1 MNTPTKNS
9 AAPTAAAPTTDA
21 TTRDYGLAATG
32 QPVHAATIG
41 VADLARS
48 VALYRDHL
56 GLDELGRQRL
66 SGLAFETHWKLPS
79 GSTATL
85 AVLGEARH
93 PCGRLA
99 LIEFDAPDRQ
109 LVRDMDDQSMFGLIN
124 LNFYSDDIFAQ
135 TRRLEAAGCKAWSEP
150 QVHDMG
156 AMGQPIEVM
165 LDGPDGIVINL
176 IELRG
181 EPGARVLRTRAWI
194 DDHGGF
200 NRCGT
205 TPMVT
210 TAHHV
215 KAYEPPREFY
225 TRVLG
230 MSIRNDLVLGGENM
244 ERFTRYPK
252 GARARDTY
260 LQGNH
265 VYGKIA
271 LMHPLNFECED
282 VIPKA
287 VAPNVGYLAQT
298 FVVDDLAATLR
309 LAAEVGT
316 ELFSAPVEMELAPYG
331 RIAAAIVRNPGSG
344 ALHELIQ
351 RL

>member
-1 MNTPTKNS
+1 MNAPTIDPSTPS
-9 AAPTAAAPTTDA
+9 AAAN
-21 TTRDYGLAATG
+21 RDYGLADSG
-32 QPVHAATIG
+32 CPVHAATIG

-48 VALYRDHL
+48 SRLYREHL
-56 GLDELGRQRL
+56 GLDLLGEQRL
-66 SGLAFETHWKLPS
+66 SGRAFETHWGLPP

-85 AVLGEARH
+85 QVLGEARF

-99 LIEFDAPDRQ
+99 LVEFDAPGRQ
-109 LVRDMDDQSMFGLIN
+109 QVRQMADQSMFGLIN
-124 LNFYSDDIFAQ
+124 LNFYSDDIVAH
-135 TRRLEAAGCKAWSEP
+135 TRRLEAAGCAPWSAP
-150 QVHDMG
+150 QEHDMG
-156 AMGQPIEVM
+156 AMGKPIEVM
-165 LDGPDGIVINL
+165 LEGPDGIVINL

-210 TAHHV
+210 TSHHV
-215 KAYEPPREFY
+215 KVYEPAREFY

-230 MSIRNDLVLGGENM
+230 MSVRNDLVLGGEDM

-260 LQGNH
+260 LQGKH

-271 LMHPLNFECED
+271 LMQPLNFACED
-282 VIPKA
+282 VVPTA
-287 VAPNVGYLAQT
+287 VAPNIGYLAQT
-298 FVVDDLAATLR
+298 FLVDDLGAALA
-309 LAAEVGT
+309 LAAETGAPV
-316 ELFSAPVEMELAPYG
+316 FSAPVEMELAPQG
-331 RIAAAIVRNPGSG
+331 RVAAAIVRNPGSG
-344 ALHELIQ
+344 ALHELIEV
-351 RL
+351 L

>member
-1 MNTPTKNS
+1 
-9 AAPTAAAPTTDA
+9 
-21 TTRDYGLAATG
+21 
-32 QPVHAATIG
+32 VHAATIG
-41 VADLARS
+41 VADLERS

-66 SGLAFETHWKLPS
+66 AGRAFETHWGLPA
-79 GSTATL
+79 GATATMVL
-85 AVLGEARH
+85 LGEPRF
-93 PCGRLA
+93 PVGRLA
-99 LIEFDAPDRQ
+99 LLEFDAPGRQ
-109 LVRDMDDQSMFGLIN
+109 VVREVEWQNIFGLIN
-124 LNFYSDDIFAQ
+124 LNFYSDDIYAH
-135 TRRLEAAGCKAWSEP
+135 TRRLEAAGCRPWSEP

-165 LDGPDGIVINL
+165 LDGPDGVVINL

-205 TPMVT
+205 TPMST

-215 KAYEPPREFY
+215 KRYEPAREFY

-230 MSIRNDLVLGGENM
+230 MSVRNDLVLRGENM
-244 ERFTRYPK
+244 ERFTRFPK
-252 GARARDTY
+252 GALARDTY
-260 LQGNH
+260 LQGDH

-271 LMHPLNFECED
+271 LMHPINFECLD
-282 VIPKA
+282 VIARA
-287 VAPNVGYLAQT
+287 VAPNIGYLAQT
-298 FVVDDLAATLR
+298 FLVDDLQATLALAATL
-309 LAAEVGT
+309 GT
-316 ELFSAPVEMELAPYG
+316 EVFSAALEMELPVHG
-331 RIAAAIVRNPGSG
+331 RVATAIVRNPGSG
-344 ALHELIQ
+344 ALHELLQ

>member
-1 MNTPTKNS
+1 MQASPPTS
-9 AAPTAAAPTTDA
+9 PAPTATTS
-21 TTRDYGLAATG
+21 RDYGLADSG
-32 QPVHAATIG
+32 CPVHAATIG

-48 VALYRDHL
+48 SALYREQL
-56 GLDELGRQRL
+56 GLDLLGEQRL
-66 SGLAFETHWKLPS
+66 SGRAFETHWGLPP

-85 AVLGEARH
+85 QVLGEARF

-99 LIEFDAPDRQ
+99 LIEFDAPGRRR
-109 LVRDMDDQSMFGLIN
+109 VREIEDQSMFGLIN
-124 LNFYSDDIFAQ
+124 LNFYSDDIFAH
-135 TRRLEAAGCKAWSEP
+135 TRRLEAAGCAPWSEP
-150 QVHDMG
+150 QEHDMG
-156 AMGQPIEVM
+156 AMGKPIEVM
-165 LDGPDGIVINL
+165 LEGPDGIVINL

-181 EPGARVLRTRAWI
+181 DPGARVLRTRAWI

-210 TAHHV
+210 TSHHV
-215 KAYEPPREFY
+215 KEYDPAREFY

-230 MSIRNDLVLGGENM
+230 MSVRNDLVLGGENM
-244 ERFTRYPK
+244 ERFTRYPR

-271 LMHPLNFECED
+271 LMHPLNFACED

-287 VAPNVGYLAQT
+287 VAPNIGYLAQT
-298 FVVDDLAATLR
+298 FLVDDLAATLA
-309 LAAEVGT
+309 LAAQVGAT
-316 ELFSAPVEMELAPYG
+316 TFSPPVEMELAPLG
-331 RIAAAIVRNPGSG
+331 RVTAAIVRNPGSG
-344 ALHELIQ
+344 ALQELIEAP
-351 RL
+351 RR

>member
-1 MNTPTKNS
+1 MNTPSSSTPS
-9 AAPTAAAPTTDA
+9 GS
-21 TTRDYGLAATG
+21 RDYGLAATG

-48 VALYRDHL
+48 AGLYRDQM
-56 GLDELGRQRL
+56 GLDVLEQHRL
-66 SGLAFETHWKLPS
+66 SGRAFEAHWGLPT
-79 GSTATL
+79 GSTATM
-85 AVLGEARH
+85 AVLGEPRFAV
-93 PCGRLA
+93 GRLA
-99 LIEFDAPDRQ
+99 LIEFDAPGRQ
-109 LVRDMDDQSMFGLIN
+109 VVREAEGQSIYGLVN
-124 LNFYSDDIFAQ
+124 LNFYSDDIFAH
-135 TRRLEAAGCKAWSEP
+135 TRRLEAAGCRAWSEP

-165 LDGPDGIVINL
+165 LDGPDGVVINL

-205 TPMVT
+205 TPMST

-215 KAYEPPREFY
+215 KAYEPAREFY

-244 ERFTRYPK
+244 ERFTRFPP

-271 LMHPLNFECED
+271 LMHPLNFECLD
-282 VIPKA
+282 VIPRA
-287 VAPNVGYLAQT
+287 VAPNIGYLAQT
-298 FVVDDLAATLR
+298 FLVEDLQATLALAATL
-309 LAAEVGT
+309 GT
-316 ELFSAPVEMELAPYG
+316 EVFSPVVEMQLPVHG
-331 RIAAAIVRNPGSG
+331 RVATAIVRNPGSG
-344 ALHELIQ
+344 ALHELIEA
-351 RL
+351 R

>member
-1 MNTPTKNS
+1 VARSRNP
-9 AAPTAAAPTTDA
+9 
-21 TTRDYGLAATG
+21 DYGLAATG

-48 VALYRDHL
+48 TALYRDQM
-56 GLDELGRQRL
+56 GLDVLEQRRL
-66 SGLAFETHWKLPS
+66 SGREFELHWGLPA
-79 GSTATL
+79 GSTATV
-85 AVLGEARH
+85 AVLGEPRYEV
-93 PCGRLA
+93 GRLVF
-99 LIEFDAPDRQ
+99 IEFDAPGRQ
-109 LVRDMDDQSMFGLIN
+109 VVREVEGQSIYGLVN
-124 LNFYSDDIFAQ
+124 LNFYSDDIFAH
-135 TRRLEAAGCKAWSEP
+135 TRRLQAAGCRAWSEP

-156 AMGQPIEVM
+156 AMGRPIEVM
-165 LDGPDGIVINL
+165 LDGPDGVGINL

-205 TPMVT
+205 TPMST

-215 KAYEPPREFY
+215 KAYEPAREFY
-225 TRVLG
+225 TGVLG

-244 ERFTRYPK
+244 ERFTRFPA

-271 LMHPLNFECED
+271 LMHPLNFECVD
-282 VIPKA
+282 VIPRA
-287 VAPNVGYLAQT
+287 VAPNIGYLAQT
-298 FVVDDLAATLR
+298 FLVENLQATLALAATL
-309 LAAEVGT
+309 GT
-316 ELFSAPVEMELAPYG
+316 EVFSAPLELELPVFG
-331 RIAAAIVRNPGSG
+331 RVSTAIVRNPGSG
-344 ALHELIQ
+344 ALHELVQ